1 MSKLPRFLERVFLMV
16 GLTLLVMAAGAMV
29 HGSLSSRRALAQFD
43 EAQAALAQTAA
54 KADKGAARSTTAPGG
69 AATAGATAGE
79 DKADFS
85 VWSEKRIREYRASLL
100 SVKDAPMA
108 VLKIAKLKLRVPV
121 FEGTSD
127 LILNRGV
134 GWIEGTAKPGDA
146 GNGNIGMAGHRDGFF
161 RGFKDIAVGDEVELS
176 TLSGVKLYAVD
187 STEIVDP
194 ENVGVLRPRGV
205 PSLTLVTCY
214 PFYFVGDA
222 PQRFIVHATLKR
234 QVQVQ

>member
-1 MSKLPRFLERVFLMV
+1 MSKLPRFVERVFLVV
-16 GLTLLVMAAGAMV
+16 GVTLLAIAAGAMI

-43 EAQAALAQTAA
+43 EAQAALAQAA
-54 KADKGAARSTTAPGG
+54 AQASKEAAHDSKETVAAP
-69 AATAGATAGE
+69 APLAAGE

-85 VWSEKRIREYRASLL
+85 VWSEKRVREYRASLL
-100 SVKDAPMA
+100 AVKDAPMA

-134 GWIEGTAKPGDA
+134 GWIEGTARPGDP

-161 RGFKDIAVGDEVELS
+161 RGFKDIAIGDEVEMS
-176 TLSGVKLYAVD
+176 TLGAVRLYAVD
-187 STEIVDP
+187 STEIVSP
-194 ENVGVLRPRGV
+194 ENVGVLRPRAV

-234 QVQVQ
+234 QVEDR

>member
-1 MSKLPRFLERVFLMV
+1 VAGTLMNKLPRFAERLLVVV
-16 GLTLLVMAAGAMV
+16 GVTLLAGVAIAMIDR
-29 HGSLSSRRALAQFD
+29 SLSSRAALATFD
-43 EAQAALAQTAA
+43 KNQAALQEASA
-54 KADKGAARSTTAPGG
+54 KAVEGTGVAAAPIEGQ
-69 AATAGATAGE
+69 
-79 DKADFS
+79 ADFS
-85 VWSEKRIREYRASLL
+85 LWSAKRIREYRASLVT
-100 SVKDAPMA
+100 VKDAPLA

-134 GWIEGTAKPGDA
+134 GWIEGTARPGEP

-161 RGFKDIAVGDEVELS
+161 RGFKDIALGDEVELS
-176 TLSGVKLYAVD
+176 TLGLVSLYAVD
-187 STEIVDP
+187 STEIVTP
-194 ENVGVLRPRGV
+194 EDVGVLRPRGS

-234 QVQVQ
+234 QVQARN

>member
-1 MSKLPRFLERVFLMV
+1 MSKLPRFVERVFLAV
-16 GLTLLVMAAGAMV
+16 GLTLLATAAGAMTY
-29 HGSLSSRRALAQFD
+29 GSLASRRALAQFD
-43 EAQAALAQTAA
+43 ETQAALAQTGAQNA
-54 KADKGAARSTTAPGG
+54 KETVAVPPVMA
-69 AATAGATAGE
+69 AGE

-85 VWSEKRIREYRASLL
+85 IWSEKRVREYRASLVT
-100 SVKDAPMA
+100 VKDAPMA

-134 GWIEGTAKPGDA
+134 GWIEGTTRPGDP

-161 RGFKDIAVGDEVELS
+161 RGFKNIALGDEVELA
-176 TLSGVKLYAVD
+176 TLAGARLYVVD
-187 STEIVDP
+187 STEIVNP
-194 ENVGVLRPRGV
+194 ENVGVLRPRAV

-234 QVQVQ
+234 PVEDR

>member
-1 MSKLPRFLERVFLMV
+1 MSKLPRFAERVFLVV
-16 GLTLLVMAAGAMV
+16 GLTLLATAAGATMY
-29 HGSLSSRRALAQFD
+29 GSLSSRRALAQFD
-43 EAQAALAQTAA
+43 EAQAALAQTGPQTSKEREPVAA
-54 KADKGAARSTTAPGG
+54 PAFMA
-69 AATAGATAGE
+69 AGE

-85 VWSEKRIREYRASLL
+85 IWSEKRVREYRASLVT
-100 SVKDAPMA
+100 VKDAPMA

-134 GWIEGTAKPGDA
+134 GWIEGTTRPGDP

-161 RGFKDIAVGDEVELS
+161 RGFKNIALGDEVELA
-176 TLSGVKLYAVD
+176 TLAGARLYVVD
-187 STEIVDP
+187 GTEIVNP
-194 ENVGVLRPRGV
+194 ENVGVLRPRAV

-234 QVQVQ
+234 PVEDR

>member
-43 EAQAALAQTAA
+43 EAQAALTQTAA
-54 KADKGAARSTTAPGG
+54 KGDKAAPRSATAPGD
-69 AATAGATAGE
+69 AATAGE

-161 RGFKDIAVGDEVELS
+161 RGFKDIALGDEVELS
-176 TLSGVKLYAVD
+176 TLGSVKLYAVD

>member
-1 MSKLPRFLERVFLMV
+1 MRKLPRFVERVFLVV
-16 GLTLLVMAAGAMV
+16 GLTLLATVAGAMMY
-29 HGSLSSRRALAQFD
+29 GSLSSRRALARFD
-43 EAQAALAQTAA
+43 EAQAALAQAA
-54 KADKGAARSTTAPGG
+54 PQASSEAAQTSKEAVVPS
-69 AATAGATAGE
+69 AAMAAGE

-85 VWSEKRIREYRASLL
+85 VWSEKRVREYRASLQT
-100 SVKDAPMA
+100 VKDAPMA
-108 VLKIAKLKLRVPV
+108 VIKIAKLKLRVPV

-134 GWIEGTAKPGDA
+134 GWIEGTARPGDP

-161 RGFKDIAVGDEVELS
+161 RGFKDIAIGDEVELS
-176 TLSGVKLYAVD
+176 TLGGVALYAVD
-187 STEIVDP
+187 STEIVNP

-234 QVQVQ
+234 QVEVQ

>member
-1 MSKLPRFLERVFLMV
+1 
-16 GLTLLVMAAGAMV
+16 
-29 HGSLSSRRALAQFD
+29 
-43 EAQAALAQTAA
+43 
-54 KADKGAARSTTAPGG
+54 
-69 AATAGATAGE
+69 
-79 DKADFS
+79 
-85 VWSEKRIREYRASLL
+85 
-100 SVKDAPMA
+100 MA

-161 RGFKDIAVGDEVELS
+161 RGFKDIALGDEVELS
-176 TLSGVKLYAVD
+176 TLGSVKLYAVD